1 MKGEEGKAIEFIK
14 ITTYMRYMRSYFF
27 VMLYILFCF
36 VSCFLCWVG
45 GGGAV
50 RGIYKPSPSIYQCQF
65 V

>member
-1 MKGEEGKAIEFIK
+1 MKGEEGRAIEFIK
-14 ITTYMRYMRSYFF
+14 ITTDMRYMRSYFF

-50 RGIYKPSPSIYQCQF
+50 RGI
-65 V
+65 